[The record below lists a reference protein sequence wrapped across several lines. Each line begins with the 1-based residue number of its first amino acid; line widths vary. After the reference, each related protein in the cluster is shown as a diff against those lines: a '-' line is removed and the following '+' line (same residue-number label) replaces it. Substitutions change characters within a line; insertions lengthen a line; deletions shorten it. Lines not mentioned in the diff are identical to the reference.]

1 MAYDVGWSITPRES
15 NHTQLTEKDLLLI
28 RLMQRN
34 LKINRVNIIVDIM
47 LNTKRIGFFKCPYAI
62 LISGILDYFGVDTQ
76 EEVFGFVEAEFEVNT
91 KVLKQMGY
99 IKYEEVGIGW
109 IMKSREDQTKQEVE
123 EKPISPFE

>member
-1 MAYDVGWSITPRES
+1 MTI
-15 NHTQLTEKDLLLI
+15 
-28 RLMQRN
+28 
-34 LKINRVNIIVDIM
+34 
-47 LNTKRIGFFKCPYAI
+47 
-62 LISGILDYFGVDTQ
+62 FGVDTQ
-76 EEVFGFVEAEFEVNT
+76 EEVFGFVEEELEVKT